1 MYSYI
6 KLVMHSG
13 TGLSS
18 RKVWVETEVDR
29 NREFVLG
36 KEHQAGHIETYPSY

>member
-29 NREFVLG
+29 EFVLG